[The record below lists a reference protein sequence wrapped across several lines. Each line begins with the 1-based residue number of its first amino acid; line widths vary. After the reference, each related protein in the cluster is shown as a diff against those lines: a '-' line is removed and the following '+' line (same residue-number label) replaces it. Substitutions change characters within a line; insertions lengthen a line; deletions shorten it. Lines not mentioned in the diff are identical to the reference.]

1 MSCPGH
7 YTPGERDPA
16 THSIGGWVGPI
27 AGVDVLEKRK
37 VSFLPQTPDRPMYS
51 LVTTP
56 TTLSCL
62 SLQTIVFT

>member
-1 MSCPGH
+1 
-7 YTPGERDPA
+7 
-16 THSIGGWVGPI
+16 
-27 AGVDVLEKRK
+27 VDVLEKRK